1 MNIHVNM
8 SKRQIAVQLLKIN
21 GVSTEYEPI
30 VYNTNIHYEN
40 TIRKLLRG
48 IPLQKALGIVEVPD
62 SVTQCRCGSFKVL
75 ERSMQTRSADE
86 GTTSFYY
93 CTACQRHW
101 KV

>member
-1 MNIHVNM
+1 M
-8 SKRQIAVQLLKIN
+8 SKRDIAVQLLKIN
-21 GVSTEYEPI
+21 NIPTGYENI
-30 VYNTNIHYEN
+30 IYNANVEYEN
-40 TIRKLLRG
+40 TIRKILRG
-48 IPLQKALGIVEVPD
+48 IPLQAALGIQEVPD

-75 ERSMQTRSADE
+75 EQSMQTRSADE

>member
-1 MNIHVNM
+1 M
-8 SKRQIAVQLLKIN
+8 SKRDIARQLLEVN
-21 GVSTEYEPI
+21 HLPTDYEVL
-30 VYNTNIHYEN
+30 VYNSNSPYED

-62 SVTQCRCGSFKVL
+62 SVTQCRCGSYKVL

-86 GTTSFYY
+86 GTTSFYF

>member
-1 MNIHVNM
+1 MNM
-8 SKRQIAVQLLKIN
+8 SKRSIATQLLQIN
-21 GVSTEYEPI
+21 QIPTEYEHI
-30 VYNTNIHYEN
+30 VFHSESPYEN

-48 IPLQKALGIVEVPD
+48 MTLQRALGIVEVPD
-62 SVTQCRCGSFKVL
+62 SVTQCRCGSYKVL

-93 CTACQRHW
+93 CTVCQRHW

>member
-1 MNIHVNM
+1 MP
-8 SKRQIAVQLLKIN
+8 KRDIAIQLLRVHGI
-21 GVSTEYEPI
+21 STDYETI
-30 VYNTNIHYEN
+30 IYNADVPYED

-48 IPLQKALGIVEVPD
+48 ITLQKALGIVEVPD
-62 SVTQCRCGSFKVL
+62 SVTRCRCGSFKVL

-93 CTACQRHW
+93 CTACHRHW

>member
-1 MNIHVNM
+1 M
-8 SKRQIAVQLLKIN
+8 SKRHIARQLMGIRN
-21 GVSTEYEPI
+21 VPVEYEE
-30 VYNTNIHYEN
+30 VVFNSEVHYEN

-48 IPLQKALGIVEVPD
+48 ISLQKALGIQEVAD

>member
-1 MNIHVNM
+1 M
-8 SKRQIAVQLLKIN
+8 SKRDIALHLFKTN
-21 GVSTEYEPI
+21 GISSDYEQI
-30 VYNTNIHYEN
+30 VYNANVPYET

-48 IPLQKALGIVEVPD
+48 IPLQKALGIIEVPD
-62 SVTQCRCGSFKVL
+62 SVTQCRCGSYKVL

>member
-1 MNIHVNM
+1 M
-8 SKRQIAVQLLKIN
+8 SKRNIAVQLLKIN
-21 GVSTEYEPI
+21 NIPTEYENI
-30 VYNTNIHYEN
+30 IFNTEVPYED
-40 TIRKLLRG
+40 TIRKILRG
-48 IPLQKALGIVEVPD
+48 TPLQTALGIQEVPD

>member
-1 MNIHVNM
+1 M
-8 SKRQIAVQLLKIN
+8 SKRDIATQLLRIN

-30 VYNTNIHYEN
+30 VYNSAVPYEN

-48 IPLQKALGIVEVPD
+48 MTLQKALGIVEVPD
-62 SVTQCRCGSFKVL
+62 SVTRCKCGSYKVL
-75 ERSMQTRSADE
+75 EQSMQTRSADE

-93 CTACQRHW
+93 CTACHRHW

>member
-1 MNIHVNM
+1 M
-8 SKRQIAVQLLKIN
+8 SKRDIARQLLE
-21 GVSTEYEPI
+21 VRHLPTDYEVL
-30 VYNTNIHYEN
+30 VYNSNSPYED

-62 SVTQCRCGSFKVL
+62 SVTQCRCGSYKVL

-86 GTTSFYY
+86 GTTSFYF

>member
-1 MNIHVNM
+1 M
-8 SKRQIAVQLLKIN
+8 SKRDIAKQLFKVNKIPL
-21 GVSTEYEPI
+21 EYEDIIFNSESP
-30 VYNTNIHYEN
+30 YED
-40 TIRKLLRG
+40 TIRKILRG

-62 SVTQCRCGSFKVL
+62 SVTKCRCGSYKVL

-93 CTACQRHW
+93 CTVCHRHW

>member
-1 MNIHVNM
+1 M
-8 SKRQIAVQLLKIN
+8 SKRDIAVQLLQVNHIPL
-21 GVSTEYEPI
+21 EYEQV
-30 VYNTNIHYEN
+30 VYNSTVPYEN

-62 SVTQCRCGSFKVL
+62 SVTQCRCGSYKVL
-75 ERSMQTRSADE
+75 EQSMQTRSADE

-93 CTACQRHW
+93 CTACHRHW

>member
-1 MNIHVNM
+1 M
-8 SKRQIAVQLLKIN
+8 SKRDIAVQLLRVN
-21 GVSTEYEPI
+21 GISTEYEPI
-30 VYNTNIHYEN
+30 VHSTNVPYED

-48 IPLQKALGIVEVPD
+48 ITLQKALGIVEVPD

-93 CTACQRHW
+93 CTVCHRHW

>member
-1 MNIHVNM
+1 MNM
-8 SKRQIAVQLLKIN
+8 SKRHIAIQLLQLNSI
-21 GVSTEYEPI
+21 STDYEL
-30 VYNTNIHYEN
+30 VVFNTNVPYED

-48 IPLQKALGIVEVPD
+48 IPLQEALGIVDVPD

-93 CTACQRHW
+93 CTKCQRHW